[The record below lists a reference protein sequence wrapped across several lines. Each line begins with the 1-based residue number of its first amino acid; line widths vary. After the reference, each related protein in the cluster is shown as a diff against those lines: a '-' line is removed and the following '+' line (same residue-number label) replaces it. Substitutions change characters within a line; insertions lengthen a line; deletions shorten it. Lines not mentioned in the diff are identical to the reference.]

1 MPSTEYET
9 LLVKKEDHIATLALN
24 RPERL
29 NSINAKMMEELP
41 LALHRIAQD
50 KDVRVLILTGAGR
63 AFCAGGD
70 ISQPA
75 DSSGFGTTVQEI
87 SHGLLHVYKG
97 TTLQLFN
104 MEIPTIAMVN
114 GVATGWGF
122 DLALACDLR
131 IGSDKARFRVSF
143 TAVGLTPATGGVWL
157 MPRVMGLPK
166 AAELIFT
173 ADFVD
178 AGEAQ
183 RLGVLNK
190 VVPVD
195 KLESETLAVAKRIA
209 NGPPIALRLSKM
221 QLYRGLETDLPAAL
235 DTSAACQAI
244 CITSEDHKEAVAA
257 FGQKREPVFKGK

>member
-1 MPSTEYET
+1 MPSTEFET
-9 LLVKKEDHIATLALN
+9 LLLKREDHIATLSLN

-29 NSINAKMMEELP
+29 NAINSKMMEELP
-41 LALHRIAQD
+41 VALHRVAQD
-50 KDVRVLILTGAGR
+50 RDVRVLILTGAGR

-87 SHGLLHVYKG
+87 SRSLLHVYRG
-97 TTLQLFN
+97 TTLQLHN
-104 MEIPTIAMVN
+104 LEVPTIAMVN

-131 IGSDKARFRVSF
+131 IGSNNARFRVSF

-178 AGEAQ
+178 ADEAQ
-183 RLGVLNK
+183 RLGVLNR
-190 VVPVD
+190 VAPAD
-195 KLESETLAVAKRIA
+195 KLESETLAVARRIA

-221 QLYRGLETDLPAAL
+221 QLYRGLDTDLPAAL
-235 DTSAACQAI
+235 ETAAACQAI

-257 FGQKREPVFKGK
+257 FGQKREPVFKGR